1 MKQIS
6 KIGDVN
12 KMKKISV
19 FLILLAAVF
28 LLLFITGCAEDSG
41 MSIDDRIEAFVSD
54 LNDSNRDGIFKEHFH
69 SSSSSYSN
77 GDEEAIVASFPNGT
91 GYTVES
97 NTGTGSTRT
106 VTIKSDPYT
115 FTMEEDGDDDWYI
128 KSITGSGANYL

>member
-1 MKQIS
+1 
-6 KIGDVN
+6 
-12 KMKKISV
+12 MKKISII
-19 FLILLAAVF
+19 LILLTTFF
-28 LLLFITGCAEDSG
+28 LLLFMTGCEDDSG

-54 LNDSNRDGIFKEHFH
+54 LNNSNRDGIFKEHFH

-77 GDEEAIVASFPNGT
+77 GDEDAIAVSFPNGT

-115 FTMEEDGDDDWYI
+115 FTMQEDGEDDWYI